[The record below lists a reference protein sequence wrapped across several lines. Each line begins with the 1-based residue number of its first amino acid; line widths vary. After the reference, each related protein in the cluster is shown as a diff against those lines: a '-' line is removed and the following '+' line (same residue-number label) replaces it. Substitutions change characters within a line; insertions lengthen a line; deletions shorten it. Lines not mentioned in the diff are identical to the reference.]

1 MRPVGGSRTLSLSWC
16 DHWIGKGMGRS
27 NAPSTPRDPSPDL
40 LGGTSMSITMAK
52 QLALQ
57 AEQARRAAKQY
68 GFSVQALRK
77 QQLID

>member
-1 MRPVGGSRTLSLSWC
+1 
-16 DHWIGKGMGRS
+16 
-27 NAPSTPRDPSPDL
+27 
-40 LGGTSMSITMAK
+40 MSITMAK

>member
-1 MRPVGGSRTLSLSWC
+1 
-16 DHWIGKGMGRS
+16 
-27 NAPSTPRDPSPDL
+27 
-40 LGGTSMSITMAK
+40 MSSTMAK

>member
-1 MRPVGGSRTLSLSWC
+1 MQPVGGSRTLSHGWC
-16 DHWIGKGMGRS
+16 GCRIGKGTGRS
-27 NAPSTPRDPSPDL
+27 NAPSTPRDPYPDL